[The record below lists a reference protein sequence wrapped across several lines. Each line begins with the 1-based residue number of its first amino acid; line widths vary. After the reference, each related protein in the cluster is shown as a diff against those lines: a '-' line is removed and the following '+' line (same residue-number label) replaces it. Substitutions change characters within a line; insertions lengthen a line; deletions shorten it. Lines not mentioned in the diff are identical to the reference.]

1 MNIIRKIIANS
12 HVIAAVKTLG
22 KAVVYATLA
31 ALGVNLVGGCS
42 SLTPSDKTQTMSVV
56 GIGLPAI
63 AVITTSTQT
72 ADNTGDDTNA
82 AKQVNPVT
90 TVIGK

>member
-1 MNIIRKIIANS
+1 MKLNINWKELGIALWKAVWP
-12 HVIAAVKTLG
+12 VIAGAITG
-22 KAVVYATLA
+22 ATVVTAS
-31 ALGVNLVGGCS
+31 GCS
-42 SLTPSDKTQTMSVV
+42 SMTPSSKTQTMSVV

-82 AKQVNPVT
+82 ARQVSPVT
-90 TVIGK
+90 AVIGK